1 LARWSAVQHHLLM
14 VSQMKNLHFRAA
26 QLFQILHEG
35 ENLLDSVTVYYVGH
49 LYYVQPRLARVCA
62 TVVVFIALFGTKLYR
77 LDAISTR
84 VLVANGLSRT
94 S

>member
-1 LARWSAVQHHLLM
+1 M

-35 ENLLDSVTVYYVGH
+35 ENLLDSLYYVGH
-49 LYYVQPRLARVCA
+49 LYYVQPRLARACA
-62 TVVVFIALFGTKLYR
+62 TVVVFIALFGTKLFR